1 MGRKGLLQTNHKH
14 IFLPGKSVNIKLGTK
29 HTSEKYKNKKCGKTA
44 SQRISECQKD
54 HLAFQA
60 FLRVGSTIDFTHA
73 ANQQPGMGSR
83 KYEKATTLPTSVSTS
98 RKFDKDHQISTKS
111 GLGVSPQIS
120 SGSTVV
126 GNSFWSRTTGVG
138 KFGSHPS
145 SSFLDFDDSVSDA
158 WDIKD
163 AKGINFGRSAG
174 QGIVI
179 DVQPTSVSPFSITK
193 TSSIGP
199 AVHGKHSANTNPPTT
214 AKSINPSLVP
224 EVTSKLEKAHIS
236 VEELNIDPPKSQ
248 NQEIIPS
255 LVISDTIKGNT
266 TAESTT
272 DSYVSSTS
280 PVHISTA
287 VPSNISTPTSTTI
300 SLGLNSR
307 ATSSGKTELKKDSET
322 LTGEN
327 KRYAK
332 LENLINDCQSFE
344 IEELRKLAW
353 SGISSR
359 ARAKAWKILCG
370 YLPPPGTASI
380 SPEEN
385 LNNASVLSSAKQL
398 QPSSMRRR
406 NQEEV
411 VQRKQVEYRR
421 YVEQY
426 FTTRHDD
433 DGNGDTYR
441 QIHIDIPRMS
451 PVVGLFQQRCV
462 QEIFE
467 RILYIWA
474 IRHPASGYVQGI
486 NDLVTPFFLV
496 FLHDSMRIQSL
507 PENTVPFE
515 ALFTAGVNNLD
526 VEASL
531 SKEQRDYVEADAYW
545 CLTKVLDSIQ
555 DNYTFAQPGI
565 QLKVKQLEDLTRRID
580 QELHE
585 HLVGHDVE
593 YIQFAFRWMNNLLMR
608 EIPVRA
614 TVRLW
619 DTYLAQADGFSHF
632 HLYVCAAFLCH
643 WKSELMKKKDF
654 HTLLM
659 FLQNVPT
666 AKWGDNEIN
675 LLVAEAYRLSYL
687 FAGAPSHLSG
697 SKALKS

>member
-1 MGRKGLLQTNHKH
+1 M
-14 IFLPGKSVNIKLGTK
+14 FL
-29 HTSEKYKNKKCGKTA
+29 
-44 SQRISECQKD
+44 
-54 HLAFQA
+54 
-60 FLRVGSTIDFTHA
+60 
-73 ANQQPGMGSR
+73 
-83 KYEKATTLPTSVSTS
+83 
-98 RKFDKDHQISTKS
+98 
-111 GLGVSPQIS
+111 
-120 SGSTVV
+120 
-126 GNSFWSRTTGVG
+126 SFNT
-138 KFGSHPS
+138 FNFF
-145 SSFLDFDDSVSDA
+145 SF
-158 WDIKD
+158 
-163 AKGINFGRSAG
+163 
-174 QGIVI
+174 
-179 DVQPTSVSPFSITK
+179 
-193 TSSIGP
+193 
-199 AVHGKHSANTNPPTT
+199 
-214 AKSINPSLVP
+214 
-224 EVTSKLEKAHIS
+224 
-236 VEELNIDPPKSQ
+236 
-248 NQEIIPS
+248 
-255 LVISDTIKGNT
+255 
-266 TAESTT
+266 
-272 DSYVSSTS
+272 
-280 PVHISTA
+280 
-287 VPSNISTPTSTTI
+287 
-300 SLGLNSR
+300 
-307 ATSSGKTELKKDSET
+307 
-322 LTGEN
+322 
-327 KRYAK
+327 
-332 LENLINDCQSFE
+332 
-344 IEELRKLAW
+344 
-353 SGISSR
+353 
-359 ARAKAWKILCG
+359 
-370 YLPPPGTASI
+370 
-380 SPEEN
+380 SPEET

-496 FLHDSMRIQSL
+496 FLHDSLRATSDN
-507 PENTVPFE
+507 PVPFE
-515 ALFTAGVNNLD
+515 ALFTAGMNNLD
-526 VEASL
+526 VESSL
-531 SKEQRDYVEADAYW
+531 SKEHRDYVEADAYW
-545 CLTKVLDSIQ
+545 CLTKVLDGIQ

-565 QLKVKQLEDLTRRID
+565 QLKVRQLEDLTRRID

-608 EIPVRA
+608 ELPVRA

-697 SKALKS
+697 SKAVKS

>member
-1 MGRKGLLQTNHKH
+1 M
-14 IFLPGKSVNIKLGTK
+14 
-29 HTSEKYKNKKCGKTA
+29 
-44 SQRISECQKD
+44 
-54 HLAFQA
+54 
-60 FLRVGSTIDFTHA
+60 
-73 ANQQPGMGSR
+73 
-83 KYEKATTLPTSVSTS
+83 
-98 RKFDKDHQISTKS
+98 
-111 GLGVSPQIS
+111 
-120 SGSTVV
+120 
-126 GNSFWSRTTGVG
+126 
-138 KFGSHPS
+138 
-145 SSFLDFDDSVSDA
+145 
-158 WDIKD
+158 
-163 AKGINFGRSAG
+163 
-174 QGIVI
+174 
-179 DVQPTSVSPFSITK
+179 
-193 TSSIGP
+193 
-199 AVHGKHSANTNPPTT
+199 
-214 AKSINPSLVP
+214 
-224 EVTSKLEKAHIS
+224 
-236 VEELNIDPPKSQ
+236 
-248 NQEIIPS
+248 
-255 LVISDTIKGNT
+255 
-266 TAESTT
+266 
-272 DSYVSSTS
+272 
-280 PVHISTA
+280 
-287 VPSNISTPTSTTI
+287 
-300 SLGLNSR
+300 
-307 ATSSGKTELKKDSET
+307 
-322 LTGEN
+322 
-327 KRYAK
+327 
-332 LENLINDCQSFE
+332 
-344 IEELRKLAW
+344 
-353 SGISSR
+353 
-359 ARAKAWKILCG
+359 
-370 YLPPPGTASI
+370 
-380 SPEEN
+380 
-385 LNNASVLSSAKQL
+385 
-398 QPSSMRRR
+398 
-406 NQEEV
+406 
-411 VQRKQVEYRR
+411 R

-496 FLHDSMRIQSL
+496 FLHDSLRATS
-507 PENTVPFE
+507 ENPGPFE
-515 ALFTAGVNNLD
+515 ALFTAGINNLD
-526 VEASL
+526 VESSL
-531 SKEQRDYVEADAYW
+531 PKEHREYVEADAYW
-545 CLTKVLDSIQ
+545 CLTKVLDGIQ

-608 EIPVRA
+608 ELPVRA

-697 SKALKS
+697 CKIAKS

>member
-1 MGRKGLLQTNHKH
+1 MN
-14 IFLPGKSVNIKLGTK
+14 
-29 HTSEKYKNKKCGKTA
+29 
-44 SQRISECQKD
+44 
-54 HLAFQA
+54 
-60 FLRVGSTIDFTHA
+60 
-73 ANQQPGMGSR
+73 
-83 KYEKATTLPTSVSTS
+83 
-98 RKFDKDHQISTKS
+98 
-111 GLGVSPQIS
+111 SPYCTRQ
-120 SGSTVV
+120 
-126 GNSFWSRTTGVG
+126 
-138 KFGSHPS
+138 
-145 SSFLDFDDSVSDA
+145 LC
-158 WDIKD
+158 
-163 AKGINFGRSAG
+163 
-174 QGIVI
+174 
-179 DVQPTSVSPFSITK
+179 
-193 TSSIGP
+193 
-199 AVHGKHSANTNPPTT
+199 
-214 AKSINPSLVP
+214 
-224 EVTSKLEKAHIS
+224 
-236 VEELNIDPPKSQ
+236 
-248 NQEIIPS
+248 
-255 LVISDTIKGNT
+255 
-266 TAESTT
+266 
-272 DSYVSSTS
+272 
-280 PVHISTA
+280 
-287 VPSNISTPTSTTI
+287 SN
-300 SLGLNSR
+300 LF
-307 ATSSGKTELKKDSET
+307 
-322 LTGEN
+322 
-327 KRYAK
+327 Y
-332 LENLINDCQSFE
+332 QFFH
-344 IEELRKLAW
+344 
-353 SGISSR
+353 
-359 ARAKAWKILCG
+359 
-370 YLPPPGTASI
+370 

-385 LNNASVLSSAKQL
+385 SINHSSVALTLSSKQV
-398 QPSSMRRR
+398 QPTAVRRR

-411 VQRKQVEYRR
+411 VQRKQAEYMR

-426 FTTRHDD
+426 FTTRHED

-545 CLTKVLDSIQ
+545 CLTKVLDGIQ

-608 EIPVRA
+608 ELPVRA

-632 HLYVCAAFLCH
+632 HLYVCGAFLCH
-643 WKSELMKKKDF
+643 WKTELMKKKDF

-697 SKALKS
+697 GKGAKS